1 MLYRG
6 ELWIGKIKIS
16 MSHERYL
23 YCYSHASHSLVFPIN
38 GSTAMVKEN
47 VRQIFLFYESAAATN
62 EVCNGGVSCSRLQ
75 LGGAVA
81 DKPRPLLQNSLAAT
95 VPFVAGLH
103 I

>member
-1 MLYRG
+1 MDWKNKNINESR
-6 ELWIGKIKIS
+6 EV
-16 MSHERYL
+16 H
-23 YCYSHASHSLVFPIN
+23 CYSHASHSLVFPIN

-47 VRQIFLFYESAAATN
+47 VRQIFLLYESAAATN

-95 VPFVAGLH
+95 VSFVAGLH
-103 I
+103 NTYLNLKD